1 MSENTNDL
9 YMQWNTT
16 LGATHTSIF
25 LAVGLAKGVISLVHF
40 LSKLHQ
46 DHLLKGGEVENFASF
61 LKVTKGDYNIER
73 VPLTVNENAEEDIAK
88 VKQAMDSAGI
98 RYCMLPDFNGDGPE
112 KSAYIAV
119 YEKDQQKFAE
129 VFMNHV
135 KNELTGGSKNIDDL
149 KNFTDGRTT
158 VFSIPDETTGPMEEA
173 MAKFKINFSMITA
186 DVTPH
191 HTQYLIPNSQLS
203 RLQFIYKTF
212 QEDMKKDGRTV
223 DDSEVIATPE
233 AYADKAKMSNEDYIR
248 KQMED
253 PQVAKAMD
261 VKEGEEMDPE
271 LFEVLNKAGDSE
283 SLACGQYFKNENY
296 MPISIDD
303 QTLVHNPKDR
313 MVFDIQMKNPGVF
326 ACRIPGTYGENEQVL
341 LLPTEQVFKVED
353 AKRPRYI
360 AFLRTDTKP
369 AVISAGKDNVIGS
382 PYEDA
387 KALYQHFDR
396 EGKKLSYNPEHL
408 ETISAEEMKEG
419 WEGIEPAA
427 AEKKPPAGM
436 SQATYDKIH
445 SFPEH
450 DYDFAAI
457 EKRMLEK
464 SRGGGKAAEAAAA
477 AVKSDA
483 ADVAE
488 GAAEVA
494 KTIANSIPTKTL
506 SL

>member
-40 LSKLHQ
+40 
-46 DHLLKGGEVENFASF
+46 
-61 LKVTKGDYNIER
+61 R
-73 VPLTVNENAEEDIAK
+73 
-88 VKQAMDSAGI
+88 
-98 RYCMLPDFNGDGPE
+98 
-112 KSAYIAV
+112 
-119 YEKDQQKFAE
+119 
-129 VFMNHV
+129 
-135 KNELTGGSKNIDDL
+135 
-149 KNFTDGRTT
+149 
-158 VFSIPDETTGPMEEA
+158 
-173 MAKFKINFSMITA
+173 
-186 DVTPH
+186 
-191 HTQYLIPNSQLS
+191 
-203 RLQFIYKTF
+203 YKTF
-212 QEDMKKDGRTV
+212 QEDMKRDGRTV

-233 AYADKAKMSNEDYIR
+233 EYADKAKMSNEDYIR

-261 VKEGEEMDPE
+261 VKEREEMDPE
-271 LFEVLNKAGDSE
+271 LFEALNKAGDSE

-369 AVISAGKDNVIGS
+369 AVISAGRDNVIGS

-396 EGKKLSYNPEHL
+396 EGKKPSYNPEHL
-408 ETISAEEMKEG
+408 ETISAEEMKGG

-427 AEKKPPAGM
+427 AKKKPPAGM

-457 EKRMLEK
+457 EKRMLAK
-464 SRGGGKAAEAAAA
+464 SRGGGKAAEFVMRRGPSRRLGKSPDDPEAAAA
-477 AVKSDA
+477 AVKGDA
-483 ADVAE
+483 AEVTE
-488 GAAEVA
+488 GAEEVA